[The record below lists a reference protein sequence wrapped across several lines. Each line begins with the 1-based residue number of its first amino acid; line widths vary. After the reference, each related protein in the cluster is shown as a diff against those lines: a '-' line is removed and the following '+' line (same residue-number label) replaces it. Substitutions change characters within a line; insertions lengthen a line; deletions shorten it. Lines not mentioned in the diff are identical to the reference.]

1 MTTDAQPAVTGR
13 FVKRLREQAKAMNR
27 APGIGHC
34 HTLNMVAHEAGF
46 KDWPDVIRQHNA
58 LVARQAETEGAAA

>member
-1 MTTDAQPAVTGR
+1 MNTEARPPVTDRV
-13 FVKRLREQAKAMNR
+13 VKRLREKAKAINR

-46 KDWPDVIRQHNA
+46 KDWPDVIRQHKA
-58 LVARQAETEGAAA
+58 TIESQVETEGAAA